1 MIICF
6 EGPSA
11 IGKTKLSESL
21 SDQFNIVPE
30 VNLLFERDQTATKLW
45 YYEKQVERY
54 KLCKQS
60 RQSSILDGDIFQP
73 LWYNWIYGYPSDF
86 ASKQETVDF
95 YFQMI
100 KEGHIQFPDLYILFH
115 ADEDELRQ
123 RKEADDSRIRR
134 NFEKHLKLIEPQQ
147 KYFRFLAEET
157 DVDIEF
163 VPYTDFTTTEDFVTS
178 LIQSK
183 SEHSKNDLSVFKSVV
198 DWLK

>member
-30 VNLLFERDQTATKLW
+30 VNLLFERDETATKLW

-60 RQSSILDGDIFQP
+60 GQSSILDGDIFQP
-73 LWYNWIYGYPSDF
+73 LWYNWIYGYPF
-86 ASKQETVDF
+86 EFPSKQETVDF
-95 YFQMI
+95 YFRMI
-100 KEGHIQFPDLYILFH
+100 KEGHIQFPDLYILFQ
-115 ADEDELRQ
+115 ADEEELRQ
-123 RKEADDSRIRR
+123 RKEVDDSRTRR
-134 NFEKHLKLIEPQQ
+134 NFEKHMKLIAPQQ

-157 DVDIEF
+157 DVDVEF
-163 VPYTDFTTTEDFVTS
+163 VHYTDFTTTEELVTS

-183 SEHSKNDLSVFKSVV
+183 SEHSKSDLNVFEGVV

>member
-30 VNLLFERDQTATKLW
+30 VNLLFERDETATKLW

-54 KLCKQS
+54 KLCKES

-73 LWYNWIYGYPSDF
+73 LWYNWTYGYHSDF
-86 ASKQETVDF
+86 PSRQETIDF

-100 KEGHIQFPDLYILFH
+100 KEGQIQFPDLYILFQ

-123 RKEADDSRIRR
+123 RKEADGSRTRR

-157 DVDIEF
+157 DVDVGF
-163 VPYTDFTTTEDFVTS
+163 VHYTDFTATEKVVTS

-183 SEHSKNDLSVFKSVV
+183 SEHSKNDLDIFESAVN
-198 DWLK
+198 WLK

>member
-30 VNLLFERDQTATKLW
+30 VNLLFERDETATKLW

-54 KLCKQS
+54 KLCKES
-60 RQSSILDGDIFQP
+60 GHSSILDGDIFQP
-73 LWYNWIYGYPSDF
+73 LWYNWIYGYPSGF
-86 ASKQETVDF
+86 PSKQETMDF
-95 YFQMI
+95 YSQMI
-100 KEGHIQFPDLYILFH
+100 KEGHIQFPDLYILFQ
-115 ADEDELRQ
+115 ADENELRQ
-123 RKEADDSRIRR
+123 RKEADGSRARR

-147 KYFRFLAEET
+147 KYFRFLADET
-157 DVDIEF
+157 DIDVEF
-163 VPYTDFTTTEDFVTS
+163 IHYTDFKTTEDLVTS
-178 LIQSK
+178 LIQTK
-183 SEHSKNDLSVFKSVV
+183 SEYYKNDLGVFESAV